1 MAELRAR
8 PELDTDGD
16 GAVSEEEAQVGPPPP
31 PHPPPGPGGTQASRK
46 VTPPPH
52 TPPVSPPP
60 QALLGDPA
68 PVDAATFRDRLWA
81 TIKHHYR
88 PQVGLGGVS
97 RLLGGGGGLQGFG
110 RGKPCCL
117 PRLGRCYEKLVWGN

>member
-31 PHPPPGPGGTQASRK
+31 APTPRAWGNPGVQEGDPPT
-46 VTPPPH
+46 H

-68 PVDAATFRDRLWA
+68 PVDAAAFRDRLWA